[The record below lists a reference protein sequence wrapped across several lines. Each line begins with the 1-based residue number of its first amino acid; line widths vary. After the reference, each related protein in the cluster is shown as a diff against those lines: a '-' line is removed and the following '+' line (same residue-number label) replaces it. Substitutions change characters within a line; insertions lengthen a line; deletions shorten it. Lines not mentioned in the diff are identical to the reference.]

1 MTSRAG
7 QFLRRRQ
14 GSASVEFA
22 FGVPAL
28 LAFFITIAE
37 VANLIFLSATLE
49 NAVLH
54 ASRYGI
60 TGAQTGTAATR
71 IDRVLEIIEE
81 QTFGQIPSAD
91 LTVETLVFSQF
102 SDIGQAEPFADE
114 NGNGTYDEGEAFSD
128 INGNAVWDSDIGT
141 AGLGGA
147 GDIVLYRVRYVPP
160 SLTGFGDW
168 AMNSIE
174 LSAAVAVRNEPF

>member
-1 MTSRAG
+1 MIGRLRS
-7 QFLRRRQ
+7 FLCRRD

-37 VANLIFLSATLE
+37 VAYLIFLSSTLE

-60 TGAQTGTAATR
+60 TGAETGTSTTR
-71 IDRVLEIIEE
+71 IERVLEIIEQ
-81 QTFGQIPSAD
+81 QTFGQIPAAD
-91 LTVETLVFSQF
+91 LTVETLIFSQF
-102 SDIGQAEPFADE
+102 SEIGQSEPFADE
-114 NGNGTYDEGEAFSD
+114 NGNGSYDAGEAFTD
-128 INGNAVWDSDIGT
+128 VNGNAVWDSDIGT

-147 GDIVLYRVRYVPP
+147 GDIVLYRVRYTPP

-168 AMNSIE
+168 ATNQIE